1 MTIFLILFLMSSE
14 PVDKEEYLP
23 EELNE
28 MEFKDAL
35 FNDHR
40 SFFQYYFSILS
51 EKQIILSTILNKSI
65 FYQLSLRLILLFFTM
80 ASFFFLNALFFTE
93 DFISDRYNSTE
104 QLNIWYILKNE
115 LSKSVYAS
123 LIGKIVALVTSSTA
137 DYIKIKKMERK
148 MDCLIELAHLMED
161 MKRKYLIVLVIISI
175 LSLFYWY
182 FLFVFCSIYR
192 NNQISWIQSSLISI
206 FINVIIPIVLCFI
219 ISAIRILSFKCN
231 NRFLFKVGYCI
242 YQII

>member
-1 MTIFLILFLMSSE
+1 MT
-14 PVDKEEYLP
+14 
-23 EELNE
+23 
-28 MEFKDAL
+28 
-35 FNDHR
+35 
-40 SFFQYYFSILS
+40 
-51 EKQIILSTILNKSI
+51 
-65 FYQLSLRLILLFFTM
+65 
-80 ASFFFLNALFFTE
+80 SFFFLNALFFTE

-123 LIGKIVALVTSSTA
+123 LIGMLIGKIVALVTSSTA

-182 FLFVFCSIYR
+182 FLFVFCSI
-192 NNQISWIQSSLISI
+192 
-206 FINVIIPIVLCFI
+206 
-219 ISAIRILSFKCN
+219 
-231 NRFLFKVGYCI
+231 
-242 YQII
+242 